1 MPRLVGSLVILSG
14 RADLHTGQ
22 AYANR
27 HQSQIA
33 QFEGLLFHPGKGTL
47 VRGKATLTPDLI
59 STLWEEQALM
69 SFTKG
74 CPSL

>member
-14 RADLHTGQ
+14 RSDLHSSQ

-27 HQSQIA
+27 HKSQIA
-33 QFEGLLFHPGKGTL
+33 QFLGLLFHPGKGTL
-47 VRGKATLTPDLI
+47 VRGKATFTPDLI
-59 STLWEEQALM
+59 SNLWEERALM
-69 SFTKG
+69 SFTKA

>member
-14 RADLHTGQ
+14 MADLHTGQ

-33 QFEGLLFHPGKGTL
+33 QFQGPLCHPGKGTL
-47 VRGKATLTPDLI
+47 VWGNATLAPDLI
-59 STLWEEQALM
+59 STL
-69 SFTKG
+69 
-74 CPSL
+74 C